1 MARLAITVALLA
13 LGASGFRTGEAAGL
27 RTGGLRAAFALWEP
41 AARPARPRWLETLRR
56 GGAGRRASPARRA
69 PPTRAGSLADAAEA
83 IASGSLL
90 VAAQEAREGYG
101 GLLAGAA
108 HALRVF
114 VLPPLDGDG
123 VRDAFEKHVELAAP
137 R

>member
-56 GGAGRRASPARRA
+56 GGACPHRCCCQGHLP
-69 PPTRAGSLADAAEA
+69 LW
-83 IASGSLL
+83 
-90 VAAQEAREGYG
+90 
-101 GLLAGAA
+101 
-108 HALRVF
+108 RVF
-114 VLPPLDGDG
+114 
-123 VRDAFEKHVELAAP
+123 KSH
-137 R
+137 